1 MPHKLS
7 EIKANIC
14 QIINNLQQL
23 ESEQTS
29 LDSKQS
35 SGLQQ
40 TTTNLLESLENE
52 LPQAA
57 AQVQIRIK
65 QRKRKRF
72 RRLKNKR
79 EKAKSVKVTSAPCE
93 AWTTS
98 QDLPT
103 ANRKCNRTREELFAH
118 RRCKDALSMLRKF
131 QLLETLCELRGG
143 DKAKL
148 SQELDPMRQVWQ
160 RVLQENAE
168 EAPKSLDSQ
177 WKEVLFGRDSELVE
191 SKGETRKKLL
201 KKRIIWDSY
210 ISQGKWG
217 SCIPNK
223 WVLPPDEPSSQWAQY
238 IC

>member
-1 MPHKLS
+1 
-7 EIKANIC
+7 
-14 QIINNLQQL
+14 
-23 ESEQTS
+23 
-29 LDSKQS
+29 
-35 SGLQQ
+35 
-40 TTTNLLESLENE
+40 
-52 LPQAA
+52 
-57 AQVQIRIK
+57 
-65 QRKRKRF
+65 
-72 RRLKNKR
+72 
-79 EKAKSVKVTSAPCE
+79 
-93 AWTTS
+93 
-98 QDLPT
+98 
-103 ANRKCNRTREELFAH
+103 
-118 RRCKDALSMLRKF
+118 MLRKF

-177 WKEVLFGRDSELVE
+177 WKEVL
-191 SKGETRKKLL
+191 
-201 KKRIIWDSY
+201 IIWDSY